1 MELVVLQEGDSV
13 TEHKSLCPTHNE
25 AKQYQDI
32 GVWRRE
38 KFVAGPCKKTGGL
51 NREFGL
57 NPKLPES
64 CQQSPFIR
72 KVRDGVWLLQTYCV
86 RAFVL
91 NVGSWS
97 VTTLL

>member
-1 MELVVLQEGDSV
+1 MMELVVLQEGDSV

-64 CQQSPFIR
+64 CQQSPFIA
-72 KVRDGVWLLQTYCV
+72 KVRVGHGYLLQT
-86 RAFVL
+86 
-91 NVGSWS
+91 SWCQIFCFF
-97 VTTLL
+97 LF